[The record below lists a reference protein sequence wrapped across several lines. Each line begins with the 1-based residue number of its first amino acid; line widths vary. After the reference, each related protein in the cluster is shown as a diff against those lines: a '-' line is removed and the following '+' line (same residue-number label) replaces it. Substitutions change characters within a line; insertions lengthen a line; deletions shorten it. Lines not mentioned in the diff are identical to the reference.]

1 MGLPPTSSKI
11 STDANEVTT
20 FKFDFPNFTGTH
32 TGTDLSLGINSVPGG
47 GTGLG
52 TLTLIMLFWEM
63 EHLSSF
69 CSSRN
74 LWKCF
79 TR

>member
-11 STDANEVTT
+11 STDSNEVTT

-32 TGTDLSLGINSVPGG
+32 TGTDLSLGINSVAGG

-52 TLTLIMLFWEM
+52 YFN
-63 EHLSSF
+63 F
-69 CSSRN
+69 
-74 LWKCF
+74 K
-79 TR
+79 